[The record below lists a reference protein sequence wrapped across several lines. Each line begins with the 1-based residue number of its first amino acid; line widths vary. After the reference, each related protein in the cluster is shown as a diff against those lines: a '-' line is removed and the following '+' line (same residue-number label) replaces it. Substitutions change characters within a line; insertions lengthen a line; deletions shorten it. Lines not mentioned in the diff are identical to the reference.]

1 MVYVSINK
9 DDLVQEASNNRG
21 ENTANGTKFIHT
33 NGTSKGNFS
42 DAFINLKR
50 SGFSLL
56 VLSLVCLIIVYLH
69 RTLVSVLNMDLTS
82 RG

>member
-33 NGTSKGNFS
+33 NGTSKGSFS
-42 DAFINLKR
+42 DAFNEKIKKR
-50 SGFSLL
+50 TVSL
-56 VLSLVCLIIVYLH
+56 I
-69 RTLVSVLNMDLTS
+69 R
-82 RG
+82 

>member
-42 DAFINLKR
+42 DAFNEKIKKR
-50 SGFSLL
+50 
-56 VLSLVCLIIVYLH
+56 IVSIF
-69 RTLVSVLNMDLTS
+69 R
-82 RG
+82 